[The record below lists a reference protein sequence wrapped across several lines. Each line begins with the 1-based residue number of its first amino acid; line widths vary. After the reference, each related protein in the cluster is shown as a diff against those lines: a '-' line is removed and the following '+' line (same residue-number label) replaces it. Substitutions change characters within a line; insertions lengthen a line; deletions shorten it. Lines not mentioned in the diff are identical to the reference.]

1 MPCRPSS
8 KSRKLSCECA
18 LLTRSSHYLPW
29 LISRFAR
36 KNRRILSVPRV
47 AVPVINSSIQVSAVA
62 ATPGL
67 FTAPNNIHCYARFSR
82 RAPGAGPDDY
92 RFEFTQNDSAV
103 WVTAAGGKQRRSVKV
118 DWAFG
123 SGNQGITFV
132 SRLSSQSYLEHS
144 LSYYPLKHSFGLTPA
159 HERFKPDTLEAALG
173 IAFQT
178 YGPGGEIQQCFQC
191 HSTGPLMVSADDAIE
206 PNELGIGC
214 EACHGGGSSHRNHVQ
229 AGELELARASITRL
243 RGLDGIQ
250 VNGFCGN
257 CHRSQVQGRASI
269 DLNYVWNVRH
279 QPPYLERSACFQS
292 SSGRLSCLTCHD
304 PHQPLRKNDPPFT
317 RPSACPATDV
327 PLKPRPTPVL
337 RTVCPVICHWQTSVQ
352 GCSSTIIGLGSR
364 RGRSRRSTTG
374 RAN

>member
-1 MPCRPSS
+1 M
-8 KSRKLSCECA
+8 
-18 LLTRSSHYLPW
+18 PW

-36 KNRRILSVPRV
+36 KIRRILSVPRV

-62 ATPGL
+62 ATPGAL
-67 FTAPNNIHCYARFSR
+67 HRAEQHPLLRSILEARSGR
-82 RAPGAGPDDY
+82 RTDDY

-159 HERFKPDTLEAALG
+159 HERFEPDTLEAALG

-191 HSTGPLMVSADDAIE
+191 HSTGPLMISADDAIE

-304 PHQPLRKNDPPFT
+304 PHQPLRKNDTPFYA
-317 RPSACPATDV
+317 SKCV
-327 PLKPRPTPVL
+327 S
-337 RTVCPVICHWQTSVQ
+337 CH
-352 GCSSTIIGLGSR
+352 
-364 RGRSRRSTTG
+364 GRSTKAAPTTCAPDCVSCHMPLADVG
-374 RAN
+374 SGMQFHNHWIRITSRTK